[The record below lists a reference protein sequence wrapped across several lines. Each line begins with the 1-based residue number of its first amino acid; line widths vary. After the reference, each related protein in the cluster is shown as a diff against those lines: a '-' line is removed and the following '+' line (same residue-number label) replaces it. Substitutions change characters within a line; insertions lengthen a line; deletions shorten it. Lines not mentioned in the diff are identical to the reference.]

1 MVDYLTYTQ
10 NVGHR
15 GVLVMFGKKRG
26 AVVYLVVLLV
36 ASLAWSSYVAAQQ
49 QAPSS
54 QPVSPLVRVLQSKG
68 ILTPEEAA
76 QINQASSASDADQ
89 RLAKLLLSKGV
100 ISQADYN
107 QMMGVGGMMNAS
119 ASSTAPAAMVPTVYR
134 APATGAAATPAGS
147 APSADPA
154 AIAYDQQQSQSGQT
168 PVQQLPS
175 VSPTTLSAANP
186 IRVFPVGGIPKGE
199 LKPAIKLAGI
209 GITPYGFLKATF
221 IHDTSSPG
229 GDDFPLPGFLGD
241 SGPNSAPEF
250 HVKARSTRFGSN
262 FEWADSSSTL
272 TVTGKFEM
280 DFEGN
285 FNRSDNR
292 NLSSIRSYNP
302 SIRLA
307 YGRID
312 WRLDEK
318 NTLTAVMGQDWTPFG
333 SSTLPNMLETTG
345 LGIAFGDIY
354 ERSPQFRSGYTHDF
368 GKAQLM
374 GEIAVVL
381 PAVGDTP
388 SAANISNQLG
398 YGERQGPDSNTPQVE
413 GRIVGQFKLDHAP
426 GVAPAQL
433 IFSFEEGHRTAIV
446 LGAAVPTANGVGITP
461 TIFKTAFPTGVR
473 VGSDTNG
480 WDFEWQLPTRY
491 ATLIGKYYSG
501 SDLRYYFAGQLFSN
515 YNATGGFTPTNL
527 NAEGAP
533 AFASTTS
540 IDGASTVLFGLNS
553 AGVPVVIPQLP
564 VRAKGGFT
572 QLGLPLSRWFG
583 HDPEGRHAGWSL
595 YVMYGMD
602 QANTNDL
609 LHISATASSRARS
622 DMTVGTLNYKLNK
635 WVSFA
640 YEQSLYRTRQNTAT
654 CNPATGLCGYQLFE
668 GVPQHEWRDL
678 RSEGGVIFSF

>member
-1 MVDYLTYTQ
+1 
-10 NVGHR
+10 
-15 GVLVMFGKKRG
+15 MFGKKRG
-26 AVVYLVVLLV
+26 AVVYLAVLLV
-36 ASLAWSSYVAAQQ
+36 ASLAWSGLAVAQQ
-49 QAPSS
+49 QAANP
-54 QPVSPLVRVLQSKG
+54 PAVSPLVRVLQAKG
-68 ILTPEEAA
+68 ILTPQEAA
-76 QINQASSASDADQ
+76 QISQASSASDADQ

-100 ISQADYN
+100 ISQTDYN
-107 QMMGVGGMMNAS
+107 QMMGAPGIMNAS
-119 ASSTAPAAMVPTVYR
+119 ASNSAPAAMVPAVYR
-134 APATGAAATPAGS
+134 VPAAGAD
-147 APSADPA
+147 PSAV
-154 AIAYDQQQSQSGQT
+154 AYDAQGQTGQT

-186 IRVFPVGGIPKGE
+186 IRVLPVGGIPKGE

-221 IHDTSSPG
+221 VHDSSSPG

-241 SGPNSAPEF
+241 TGPNSAPEF
-250 HVKARSTRFGSN
+250 HIKARSTRFGTN
-262 FEWADSSSTL
+262 FEWADASPNL

-285 FNRSDNR
+285 FSRVDNR

-302 SIRLA
+302 AIRLA

-312 WRLDEK
+312 WRTDEK
-318 NTLTAVMGQDWTPFG
+318 NTLSAVIGQDWTPFV
-333 SSTLPNMLETTG
+333 SSTLPNILETTG
-345 LGIAFGDIY
+345 LGIAFGDPY
-354 ERSPQFRSGYTHDF
+354 ERAPQFRFGYTHNF
-368 GKAQLM
+368 GKFQFM
-374 GEIAVVL
+374 PEIALVL
-381 PAVGDTP
+381 PAVGITP
-388 SAANISNQLG
+388 SAANLSNQLG
-398 YGERQGPDSNTPQVE
+398 YGERQGPDSNSPQVE
-413 GRIVGQFKLDHAP
+413 GRIVGQFKLDNAP

-446 LGAAVPTANGVGITP
+446 LGSAIPTANGEGISP
-461 TIFKTAFPTGVR
+461 TLFKTAFPTGVR

-515 YNATGGFTPTNL
+515 YNATGGFTKTNVTDT
-527 NAEGAP
+527 GA
-533 AFASTTS
+533 ATFASALS
-540 IDGASTVLFGLNS
+540 IDGGSTVLFGLNA
-553 AGVPVVIPQLP
+553 AGAPVVIPELP
-564 VRAKGGFT
+564 VRARGGFT

-595 YVMYGMD
+595 YLLYGTD
-602 QANTNDL
+602 QANTHDL

-622 DMTVGTLNYKLNK
+622 DMSVGTLNYKLNK

-654 CNPATGLCGYQLFE
+654 CNTTTGLCGYQPFE

>member
-1 MVDYLTYTQ
+1 
-10 NVGHR
+10 
-15 GVLVMFGKKRG
+15 MFGKQRG
-26 AVVYLVVLLV
+26 VVVSLVVLL
-36 ASLAWSSYVAAQQ
+36 AISLACSGLAAAQQ
-49 QAPSS
+49 PTGNSPAA
-54 QPVSPLVRVLQSKG
+54 SPLVRVLQAKG

-89 RLAKLLLSKGV
+89 RLAKLLLNKGI

-107 QMMGVGGMMNAS
+107 QMMGAPGIMNAS
-119 ASSTAPAAMVPTVYR
+119 ATNSAPASMIPAVYR
-134 APATGAAATPAGS
+134 VPAGAPSSPNASAPAVASASSPVSADLQDKQQTPAG
-147 APSADPA
+147 
-154 AIAYDQQQSQSGQT
+154 QT
-168 PVQQLPS
+168 PPQVAPS

-186 IRVFPVGGIPKGE
+186 VRVFPVGGIPKGD
-199 LKPAIKLAGI
+199 LKAAIKLGPI
-209 GITPYGFLKATF
+209 GLTPYGFLKATF
-221 IHDTSSPG
+221 IHDSSSPG

-241 SGPNSAPEF
+241 TGPNAAPEF
-250 HVKARSTRFGSN
+250 HIKARSTRFGNN
-262 FEWADSSSTL
+262 FEWLDPSSSV

-312 WRLDEK
+312 WKVNET

-354 ERSPQFRSGYTHDF
+354 ERAPQFRSGYTHDF
-368 GKAQLM
+368 GRFQLM
-374 GEIAVVL
+374 PEIAVVL
-381 PAVGDTP
+381 PAIGLTP

-413 GRIVGQFKLDHAP
+413 GRIVGQFKLDDSP

-446 LGAAVPTANGVGITP
+446 LGSAIPTGAAVDPANP

-480 WDFEWQLPTRY
+480 WDFEWQLPTRF
-491 ATLIGKYYSG
+491 ATLIGKFYSG

-515 YNATGGFTPTNL
+515 YNATGGFTPTQPTATGGL
-527 NAEGAP
+527 T
-533 AFASTTS
+533 FASAGS
-540 IDGASTVLFGLNS
+540 IDGASTVLFGLNG
-553 AGVPVVIPQLP
+553 AGAPVVIPQLP
-564 VRAKGGFT
+564 VRAKGGFA

-595 YVMYGMD
+595 YVMYGTD

-609 LHISATASSRARS
+609 LHTSAVAGSRSRS
-622 DMTVGTLNYKLNK
+622 DMTVGTLNYKLNR

-640 YEQSLYRTRQNTAT
+640 YEQSLYRTRADTRT
-654 CNPATGLCGYQLFE
+654 VELPLFE
-668 GVPQHEWRDL
+668 GIPQHEWRDL

>member
-1 MVDYLTYTQ
+1 MFDYLTYTSI
-10 NVGHR
+10 VGHR
-15 GVLVMFGKKRG
+15 GVFVMFGNLRG
-26 AVVYLVVLLV
+26 AVVYLVVLLA
-36 ASLAWSSYVAAQQ
+36 ASLAWSGLVAAQQ
-49 QAPSS
+49 QAANS
-54 QPVSPLVRVLQSKG
+54 QAASPLVRVLQAKG
-68 ILTPEEAA
+68 ILTPEEVA

-89 RLAKLLLSKGV
+89 RLAKLLVSKGV

-107 QMMGVGGMMNAS
+107 QMMGAPGMVNAS
-119 ASSTAPAAMVPTVYR
+119 AANSAGTSMIPAIYRVPAGAPSSPSASAPAAGSTSSPVS
-134 APATGAAATPAGS
+134 AALDDA
-147 APSADPA
+147 
-154 AIAYDQQQSQSGQT
+154 QQQQTPPGQT
-168 PVQQLPS
+168 PPQQAPS

-186 IRVFPVGGIPKGE
+186 IRVFPVGGIPKGD
-199 LKPAIKLAGI
+199 LKAAIKLGPI
-209 GITPYGFLKATF
+209 GLTPYGFLKATF
-221 IHDTSSPG
+221 VHDSSSPG

-241 SGPNSAPEF
+241 TGPNAAPEF
-250 HVKARSTRFGSN
+250 HVKARSTRFGNN
-262 FEWADSSSTL
+262 FEWLDPSSSV

-312 WRLDEK
+312 WKLDDA
-318 NTLTAVMGQDWTPFG
+318 NTLSSVIGQDWTPFA

-345 LGIAFGDIY
+345 LGIAFGDPY
-354 ERSPQFRSGYTHDF
+354 ERSPQFRFGYAHDF
-368 GKAQLM
+368 GKFQIM
-374 GEIAVVL
+374 PEIAVVL
-381 PAVGDTP
+381 PAIGDTP
-388 SAANISNQLG
+388 SNAFLFNQLG

-413 GRIVGQFKLDHAP
+413 GRLVGQWKLDRSP

-446 LGAAVPTANGVGITP
+446 LGGTNIPLAPITATNTNADLYRA
-461 TIFKTAFPTGVR
+461 AFPTGVR

-480 WDFEWQLPTRY
+480 WDIEWQLPTRF

-515 YNATGGFTPTNL
+515 YNATGGFGNL
-527 NAEGAP
+527 
-533 AFASTTS
+533 ASTLS
-540 IDGASTVLFGLNS
+540 IDGGSTVFFGTVG
-553 AGVPVVIPQLP
+553 GVPRVVPQLP

-595 YVMYGMD
+595 YLMYGTD
-602 QANTNDL
+602 QANTDDL
-609 LHISATASSRARS
+609 LKASPGGSRARS
-622 DMTVGTLNYKLNK
+622 DMSVGTLNYKLNK

-640 YEQSLYRTRQNTAT
+640 YEQSLYRTRANTSAT
-654 CNPATGLCGYQLFE
+654 AFPLFE
-668 GVPQHEWRDL
+668 GVHQHEWRDL
-678 RSEGGVIFSF
+678 RSEGGLIFSF

>member
-1 MVDYLTYTQ
+1 MY
-10 NVGHR
+10 
-15 GVLVMFGKKRG
+15 GKLRG
-26 AVVYLVVLLV
+26 AVVSSVVLL
-36 ASLAWSSYVAAQQ
+36 ALSLAWSGLVAAQQ
-49 QAPSS
+49 QAGNS
-54 QPVSPLVRVLQSKG
+54 QAASPLVRLLQTKG
-68 ILTPEEAA
+68 ILTSEEAA

-107 QMMGVGGMMNAS
+107 QMMGAPGIMNAS
-119 ASSTAPAAMVPTVYR
+119 ASNS
-134 APATGAAATPAGS
+134 APATMVPAVYRVPVGGASAPPAGS
-147 APSADPA
+147 TSSPVSADLQ
-154 AIAYDQQQSQSGQT
+154 DKQQTPPGQT
-168 PVQQLPS
+168 PPQQAPS

-186 IRVFPVGGIPKGE
+186 VRVFPVGGIPKGD
-199 LKPAIKLAGI
+199 LKAAIKLGPI
-209 GITPYGFLKATF
+209 GLTPYGFLKATF
-221 IHDTSSPG
+221 VHDSSSPG
-229 GDDFPLPGFLGD
+229 GDDFPLPGFITD
-241 SGPNSAPEF
+241 TGPNSAPEF
-250 HVKARSTRFGSN
+250 HVKARSTRFGNN
-262 FEWADSSSTL
+262 FEWLDPSSSV

-292 NLSSIRSYNP
+292 NISSIRSYNP

-312 WRLDEK
+312 WKVNDT
-318 NTLTAVMGQDWTPFG
+318 NTLTAVMGQDWTPFT

-345 LGIAFGDIY
+345 LGIAFGNPY
-354 ERSPQFRSGYTHDF
+354 ERAPQFRSGYTHDF
-368 GKAQLM
+368 GKFQLM
-374 GEIAVVL
+374 PEIAVVL
-381 PAVGDTP
+381 PAVGDLP
-388 SAANISNQLG
+388 SAANLSNQLG

-413 GRIVGQFKLDHAP
+413 GRIVGQFKLDAAP

-446 LGAAVPTANGVGITP
+446 LGAAVPAAPITATNTNP
-461 TIFKTAFPTGVR
+461 NLYKTAFATGAR

-515 YNATGGFTPTNL
+515 YNAIGGFTNL
-527 NAEGAP
+527 
-533 AFASTTS
+533 ASTTS
-540 IDGASTVLFGLNS
+540 IDGGSTVFFGTVG
-553 AGVPVVIPQLP
+553 GVPRVVPQLP

-572 QLGLPLSRWFG
+572 QIGLPLSRWFG

-595 YVMYGMD
+595 YVMYGTD

-609 LHISATASSRARS
+609 LHTSATVSSRARS

-640 YEQSLYRTRQNTAT
+640 YEQSLYRTRANTAT
-654 CNPATGLCGYQLFE
+654 RNAAGLPGYPLFE
-668 GVPQHEWRDL
+668 GIPQHEWRDL

>member
-1 MVDYLTYTQ
+1 
-10 NVGHR
+10 
-15 GVLVMFGKKRG
+15 MFGKQRG
-26 AVVYLVVLLV
+26 AVGYLVVLLAV
-36 ASLAWSSYVAAQQ
+36 TLAWTGFASAQQ
-49 QAPSS
+49 QATSAPAA
-54 QPVSPLVRVLQSKG
+54 SPLVRVLQAKG
-68 ILTPEEAA
+68 ILTPEEVA

-100 ISQADYN
+100 ISQTDYN
-107 QMMGVGGMMNAS
+107 QMMGAPGIVNAS
-119 ASSTAPAAMVPTVYR
+119 ASTSAPATMIPTVYR
-134 APATGAAATPAGS
+134 VPVAGAPASAAAPASSAVSADLDGQQQQTPAG
-147 APSADPA
+147 
-154 AIAYDQQQSQSGQT
+154 QT
-168 PVQQLPS
+168 PPQIAPS

-186 IRVFPVGGIPKGE
+186 VRVFPVGGIPKGD
-199 LKPAIKLAGI
+199 LKPAIKLGPI
-209 GITPYGFLKATF
+209 GLTPYGFLKATF
-221 IHDTSSPG
+221 VHDSSSPG

-241 SGPNSAPEF
+241 TGPNSAPEF
-250 HVKARSTRFGSN
+250 HIKARSTRFGNN
-262 FEWADSSSTL
+262 FEWLDPSSSV

-312 WRLDEK
+312 WRVNEK
-318 NTLTAVMGQDWTPFG
+318 NTLTAVMGQDWTPFA
-333 SSTLPNMLETTG
+333 SSTLPNMLEGTG
-345 LGIAFGDIY
+345 LGIAFGDPY
-354 ERSPQFRSGYTHDF
+354 ERAPQFRSGYTHNF
-368 GKAQLM
+368 GKFQIM
-374 GEIAVVL
+374 PEIAVVL
-381 PAVGDTP
+381 PAVGLTP

-413 GRIVGQFKLDHAP
+413 GRIVGQFKLDSAP

-433 IFSFEEGHRTAIV
+433 IFSFEVGHRTAIV
-446 LGAAVPTANGVGITP
+446 LGSAVPLANGIDPQTDTAYNP
-461 TIFKTAFPTGVR
+461 KLFQAAFPTGVR

-480 WDFEWQLPTRY
+480 WDFEWQLPTRF

-515 YNATGGFTPTNL
+515 YNATGGFTKTNVSDT
-527 NAEGAP
+527 GA
-533 AFASTTS
+533 AVFASALS
-540 IDGASTVLFGLNS
+540 IDGGSTVLFGLNA
-553 AGVPVVIPQLP
+553 AGAPAVIPQLP

-595 YVMYGMD
+595 YLMYGTD

-609 LHISATASSRARS
+609 LHTSATASSRARS
-622 DMTVGTLNYKLNK
+622 DMSVGTLNYKLNK

-640 YEQSLYRTRQNTAT
+640 YEQSLYRTRANTAT
-654 CNPATGLCGYQLFE
+654 FNPATGLPGYPLFE
-668 GVPQHEWRDL
+668 GAPQHEWRDL

>member
-1 MVDYLTYTQ
+1 MIGKQ
-10 NVGHR
+10 R
-15 GVLVMFGKKRG
+15 GE
-26 AVVYLVVLLV
+26 VVYLVVLLV
-36 ASLAWSSYVAAQQ
+36 ASLAWSGVLAAQQ
-49 QAPSS
+49 AGNSPAA
-54 QPVSPLVRVLQSKG
+54 SPLVRVLQAKG

-107 QMMGVGGMMNAS
+107 QMMGAPGIVNAS
-119 ASSTAPAAMVPTVYR
+119 ASNSAPAVMIPTVYR
-134 APATGAAATPAGS
+134 VPVGAPS
-147 APSADPA
+147 APSASVPA
-154 AIAYDQQQSQSGQT
+154 AGPTSKPVAAALDDQQQQTPAGQT
-168 PVQQLPS
+168 PPQQAPS

-186 IRVFPVGGIPKGE
+186 VRVFPVGGIPKGD
-199 LKPAIKLAGI
+199 LKPAIKLGPI
-209 GITPYGFLKATF
+209 GLTPYGFLKATF
-221 IHDTSSPG
+221 IHDSSSPG

-241 SGPNSAPEF
+241 TGPNSAPEF
-250 HVKARSTRFGSN
+250 HIKARSTRFGNN
-262 FEWADSSSTL
+262 FEWLDPSSSV

-292 NLSSIRSYNP
+292 NLSSIRSSNP

-312 WRLDEK
+312 WKLNDT
-318 NTLTAVMGQDWTPFG
+318 NTLTAVMGQDWTPFT

-345 LGIAFGDIY
+345 LGIAFGDPY
-354 ERSPQFRSGYTHDF
+354 ERAPQFRSGFTHDF
-368 GKAQLM
+368 GKWQLM
-374 GEIAVVL
+374 PEVAVVL
-381 PAVGDTP
+381 SAVGDTP
-388 SAANISNQLG
+388 SAANLSNQLG

-413 GRIVGQFKLDHAP
+413 GRIVGQFKLDDAP

-433 IFSFEEGHRTAIV
+433 IVSFEEGHRTAIV
-446 LGAAVPTANGVGITP
+446 LGAAVPTAPITATNANP
-461 TIFKTAFPTGVR
+461 NLYKQAFATGAR

-491 ATLIGKYYSG
+491 ATLIGKFYSG

-515 YNATGGFTPTNL
+515 YNATGGFTNIAT
-527 NAEGAP
+527 
-533 AFASTTS
+533 TTS
-540 IDGASTVLFGLNS
+540 IDGASTVLFGTVG
-553 AGVPVVIPQLP
+553 GVPRVVPQLP
-564 VRAKGGFT
+564 VRARGGFT

-595 YVMYGMD
+595 YVMYGTD

-609 LHISATASSRARS
+609 VHTSAIAGSRSRS

-640 YEQSLYRTRQNTAT
+640 YEQSLYRTRANTRTADL
-654 CNPATGLCGYQLFE
+654 PLFE
-668 GVPQHEWRDL
+668 GIPQHEWRDL

>member
-1 MVDYLTYTQ
+1 
-10 NVGHR
+10 
-15 GVLVMFGKKRG
+15 MFGKQRG
-26 AVVYLVVLLV
+26 AVVYLVVLLAV
-36 ASLAWSSYVAAQQ
+36 SLAWSGHVAAQQ
-49 QAPSS
+49 QAGNS
-54 QPVSPLVRVLQSKG
+54 QAASPLVRLLQAKG
-68 ILTPEEAA
+68 ILTPQEAA
-76 QINQASSASDADQ
+76 QINQASSANDADQ

-107 QMMGVGGMMNAS
+107 QMMGAPGIMNAS
-119 ASSTAPAAMVPTVYR
+119 ATSNSAPAAMIPAVYR
-134 APATGAAATPAGS
+134 VPVAGAPAPAAAS

-154 AIAYDQQQSQSGQT
+154 VASYDTQGQTGQT

-221 IHDTSSPG
+221 VHDSSSPG

-250 HVKARSTRFGSN
+250 HIKARSTRLGSN
-262 FEWADSSSTL
+262 FEWADSSPNL
-272 TVTGKFEM
+272 TVTGKFEF

-312 WRLDEK
+312 WRTDEK
-318 NTLTAVMGQDWTPFG
+318 NTLSAVIGQDWTPFV
-333 SSTLPNMLETTG
+333 SSTLPNILETTG
-345 LGIAFGDIY
+345 LGIAFGNPY
-354 ERSPQFRSGYTHDF
+354 ERAPQFRFGYTHDF
-368 GKAQLM
+368 GKFQIM
-374 GEIAVVL
+374 PEIAVVL
-381 PAVGDTP
+381 PAIGDTP
-388 SAANISNQLG
+388 AAANLFNQLG

-413 GRIVGQFKLDHAP
+413 GRVVGQWKLDHAP

-446 LGAAVPTANGVGITP
+446 LGSAIPTANGVGINP

-480 WDFEWQLPTRY
+480 WDVEWQLPTRY
-491 ATLIGKYYSG
+491 ATLIGKFYSG
-501 SDLRYYFAGQLFSN
+501 SDLRYYFAGQLFSF
-515 YNATGGFTPTNL
+515 YSATGGFTKTNV
-527 NAEGAP
+527 AEGAP
-533 AFASTTS
+533 AFASALS

-553 AGVPVVIPQLP
+553 AGVPSVIPQLP

-572 QLGLPLSRWFG
+572 QLGLPLSRWLG

-595 YVMYGMD
+595 YLLYGTD
-602 QANTNDL
+602 QANTDDL
-609 LHISATASSRARS
+609 LKMSTTASTRSRS

-640 YEQSLYRTRQNTAT
+640 YEQSLYRTRANTAT
-654 CNPATGLCGYQLFE
+654 FNPATGLPGFPLFE
-668 GVPQHEWRDL
+668 GIPQHEWRDL